1 MTLLEALVT
10 LCVLLDDKFS
20 SSYSDHDVSDEHSVA
35 LLLLNSVAVMSWH
48 VKAFFSNF
56 FFPKAVRQ
64 NLSWKTYKLCNTI
77 TRVC

>member
-35 LLLLNSVAVMSWH
+35 LLLLNSVAVMSRH
-48 VKAFFSNF
+48 VKAFFSFFLSIF
-56 FFPKAVRQ
+56 FFIPK
-64 NLSWKTYKLCNTI
+64 LGDKI
-77 TRVC
+77 

>member
-35 LLLLNSVAVMSWH
+35 LLLLNSVAVMSRH
-48 VKAFFSNF
+48 VNAFFSF
-56 FFPKAVRQ
+56 FFIYFFFLYQ
-64 NLSWKTYKLCNTI
+64 SWETKSELDSL
-77 TRVC
+77 